1 MLVFRCVF
9 FVARMAVLHV
19 LPAGGKESAGKSA
32 GANPQSPPSL
42 LLALSL
48 AILIHALLL
57 WALTVPSDAKRGAQA
72 ASFPVQLRPALQA
85 KLTSELTPALPERVS
100 TAPLTAEASNANV
113 AIQQKAAPQEKRAE
127 PEKQVLEQP
136 RPDVQEQQQR
146 EQKQGCLGTEEL
158 ARLEQARSSNT
169 DPQAAGRA
177 VEVGVA
183 CVEG

>member
-19 LPAGGKESAGKSA
+19 LPAGGKERVGESA

-42 LLALSL
+42 LPALSL
-48 AILIHALLL
+48 AILIHVLLL
-57 WALTVPSDAKRGAQA
+57 WALTVPADAKRGAQA
-72 ASFPVQLRPALQA
+72 ASFPLQLWPALQA
-85 KLTSELTPALPERVS
+85 KLIAEPTPAPLEQANP
-100 TAPLTAEASNANV
+100 APLSQEASDANV
-113 AIQQKAAPQEKRAE
+113 AIQQKASPAEKRVE
-127 PEKQVLEQP
+127 PEKQVLEQSQ
-136 RPDVQEQQQR
+136 RHDQEPQR